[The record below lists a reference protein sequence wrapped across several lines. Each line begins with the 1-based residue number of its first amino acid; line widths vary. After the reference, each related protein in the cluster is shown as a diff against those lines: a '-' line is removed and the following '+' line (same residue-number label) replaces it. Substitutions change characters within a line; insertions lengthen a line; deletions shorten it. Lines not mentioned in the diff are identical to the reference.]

1 MVGEMK
7 FNMTENYKEMLQ
19 KGLEYQDFI
28 TDVLINELGI
38 ALSSYG
44 SAKYQYTKGE
54 NKQGFEIKFDDKY
67 KTTNNLY
74 IEVAEKSNKLNEN
87 FVSSG
92 IFRNDNTWLWITG
105 NYQEVFIFSKKH
117 LKLMFNSKKFKQV
130 VTETSKGFLIDK
142 ENAEKYCI
150 KKILFKQ
157 L

>member
-28 TDVLINELGI
+28 TDVLIKELGI

-105 NYQEVFIFSKKH
+105 NYTEVFIFSKKH
-117 LKLMFNSKKFKQV
+117 LKLMFDTKKFRQV

-142 ENAEKYCI
+142 EHAEKYCI
-150 KKILFKQ
+150 KKIILE
-157 L
+157 

>member
-19 KGLEYQDFI
+19 KGLEYQDFV
-28 TDVLINELGI
+28 TYVLINELGI

-44 SAKYQYTKGE
+44 SIKHQYTKGE

-74 IEVAEKSNKLNEN
+74 IETEEKSNKLNLY
-87 FVSSG
+87 FVASG
-92 IFRNDNTWLWITG
+92 IFRNDNTWLFVIG
-105 NYQEVFIFSKKH
+105 NYEEIFIFSKKH
-117 LKLMFNSKKFKQV
+117 LKLMYNSKKFRHV

-142 ENAEKYCI
+142 EHAENYCI
-150 KKILFKQ
+150 KKIII
-157 L
+157 

>member
-19 KGLEYQDFI
+19 KGLEYQDFV
-28 TDVLINELGI
+28 TDVLIKELGI

-87 FVSSG
+87 FISSG

-105 NYQEVFIFSKKH
+105 NYTEVFIFSKKH
-117 LKLMFNSKKFKQV
+117 LKLMFNSKKFRHV

-142 ENAEKYCI
+142 EHAEKYCI
-150 KKILFKQ
+150 KKIILE
-157 L
+157 

>member
-28 TDVLINELGI
+28 TDILINELGI

-74 IEVAEKSNKLNEN
+74 IEIAEKSNKLNEN
-87 FVSSG
+87 FISSG
-92 IFRNDNTWLWITG
+92 IFRNDNTWLWIIG
-105 NYQEVFIFSKKH
+105 NYYEIYIFSKKH
-117 LKLMFNSKKFKQV
+117 LKLMFKSDKFRIV
-130 VTETSKGFLIDK
+130 ITETSKGFLIDK
-142 ENAEKYCI
+142 ETAEKYCI
-150 KKILFKQ
+150 KKIILQK
-157 L
+157 